1 MPFLNASLCT
11 CNLVRMHPFMDML
24 SVLTAGV
31 TAEMSSDYMQKLQLW
46 VDLVLM
52 GLALTDLPPPCADD
66 QL

>member
-1 MPFLNASLCT
+1 
-11 CNLVRMHPFMDML
+11 MHPFMDML

>member
-1 MPFLNASLCT
+1 
-11 CNLVRMHPFMDML
+11 MHPFMDML

-52 GLALTDLPPPCADD
+52 GLALTDSLPPCADD